1 MPVAAVSTSNG
12 IEASS
17 NDINDNTDNGED
29 NFQQVRVCATNIMMK
44 LFLCSTEILMTL
56 PRSREK
62 NSFDMFDKKNVSQ
75 LNIIELF

>member
-29 NFQQVRVCATNIMMK
+29 NFQQVRVCATNIMIK
-44 LFLCSTEILMTL
+44 LLLCSSEILMTL
-56 PRSREK
+56 PILRK
-62 NSFDMFDKKNVSQ
+62 KISFEMFVKNVMYRS
-75 LNIIELF
+75 